1 MKKKRDERKIAVEI
15 REITIADLSAI
26 VIWIGLTSPWRPLGR
41 ESAAVVKGLRAGYE
55 AVEEVVRDLS
65 GVYKIRQL
73 AATDCRGRRGFRLVG
88 ASLASDAVQKA
99 LARLHLQ
106 PEVILHVIRPAP
118 VSCPLTIL
126 TQLGM
131 LRGFRPLQAAE
142 VASLESEWT
151 SFRAAVFVE
160 DILSYHE
167 LPTPFVSKDS
177 SRRLSIAALPSEFS
191 AFGVDLV
198 VRETGPAVA
207 VKPRT
212 A

>member
-88 ASLASDAVQKA
+88 ASL
-99 LARLHLQ
+99 HLQ

-126 TQLGM
+126 AQLGM

-151 SFRAAVFVE
+151 SFRAAVFAE